1 MNVSIV
7 AGLDFNW
14 RLEMRLKKTAT
25 AMRSAGMAVTG
36 IVVAATL
43 LASCTTDAG
52 TVQNKENNLAAA
64 GFVVRPANTPAREA
78 MLKRLPPNKF
88 LTRTRGKTVNY
99 VYADPSNC
107 NCLYVGTQ
115 QAYSKYRMAQ
125 QQERIANRNL
135 LAAQTYADADWDWSR
150 WGPYFDNFDGP
161 FGPGFGW

>member
-1 MNVSIV
+1 
-7 AGLDFNW
+7 
-14 RLEMRLKKTAT
+14 MRLKMTAT
-25 AMRSAGMAVTG
+25 AMRSAGVAVTS
-36 IVVAATL
+36 IVGAAML
-43 LASCTTDAG
+43 LASCTTDA
-52 TVQNKENNLAAA
+52 VQTKENNLAAA
-64 GFVVRPANTPAREA
+64 GFVARPANTPAREA

-99 VYADPSNC
+99 VYADPTNC

-115 QAYSKYRMAQ
+115 QAYSNYRLAQ

-150 WGPYFDNFDGP
+150 WGPYFSNFDGP